1 MATGWV
7 LPVGPCCVGKLREFL
22 TVCPLNFCHR
32 RRVASAGWAHPPAGC
47 RWGAKDAGG
56 SASGSRAV
64 GHGGEGF
71 DGQSVIS
78 EGRAP
83 DPWGRVP
90 EGPDD
95 APGWLSHRAA
105 AGGLAIW

>member
-1 MATGWV
+1 MG
-7 LPVGPCCVGKLREFL
+7 PVGPCCVGSLRKFL

-32 RRVASAGWAHPPAGC
+32 RRVAGAGWVRKP
-47 RWGAKDAGG
+47 
-56 SASGSRAV
+56 SGSRAV

-83 DPWGRVP
+83 GPWRRDP

-95 APGWLSHRAA
+95 APGWRSRTAVAA
-105 AGGLAIW
+105 APCGPAAN